1 MQALWRSA
9 TSLHPSHR
17 QAMSRSPAASLRL
30 LPGQLIV
37 LFLVQVEAGPRACLT
52 ATPSQFLQGLA
63 AACALFSFSAPCRAE
78 MSLEE
83 LLPWTGN
90 V

>member
-1 MQALWRSA
+1 
-9 TSLHPSHR
+9 
-17 QAMSRSPAASLRL
+17 
-30 LPGQLIV
+30 V
-37 LFLVQVEAGPRACLT
+37 LFLVQVEAGPSACLT
-52 ATPSQFLQGLA
+52 ATPAQFLQGLA

-83 LLPWTGN
+83 LLPWAGN